1 VEGEQNAKIRVEIA
15 EIRNSPCEIAVFRPQ
30 NGDFA
35 RGIAQN
41 GYFNP

>member
-1 VEGEQNAKIRVEIA
+1 MEGEQNAKLRGEIA
-15 EIRNSPCEIAVFRPQ
+15 EIRNSPCEIAVFRAQ